1 MDIFFKICAGVLIC
15 AVLSIM
21 LSRQE
26 KDLNLM
32 LIMAAC
38 SMVVIAAMTFL
49 QPVIEFVDR
58 VISLSGLNEGLISVI
73 FKAVGIGLVSE
84 VTCLICTDAGN
95 SALAKVLQ
103 ILTSAV
109 ILWISVP
116 LFEKLLDTMDEIL
129 GVL

>member
-1 MDIFFKICAGVLIC
+1 MDNFFKICAGVLIT

-32 LIMAAC
+32 LIIAAC
-38 SMVVIAAMTFL
+38 SMVVISAMTFL
-49 QPVIEFVDR
+49 QPVIAFADR
-58 VISLSGLNEGLISVI
+58 IVSMSGLNEELISVI
-73 FKAVGIGLVSE
+73 VKAVGIGLVSE
-84 VTCLICTDAGN
+84 ITCLICTDAGN

-109 ILWISVP
+109 ILWISIP
-116 LFEKLLDTMDEIL
+116 LFERLLDTMDEIL
-129 GVL
+129 GTL

>member
-1 MDIFFKICAGVLIC
+1 MDSFFKICAGILITV
-15 AVLSIM
+15 VLSLM

-26 KDLNLM
+26 KDMNLM
-32 LIMAAC
+32 LIIAAC
-38 SMVVIAAMTFL
+38 SMVMAAMSFL

-58 VISLSGLNEGLISVI
+58 IVGSSGLNEELISVI
-73 FKAVGIGLVSE
+73 FKAVGIGLISE
-84 VTCLICTDAGN
+84 ITCLICTDAGN

>member
-1 MDIFFKICAGVLIC
+1 MDSFFKICAGILITV
-15 AVLSIM
+15 VLSLM

-26 KDLNLM
+26 KDMNLM
-32 LIMAAC
+32 LIIAAC
-38 SMVVIAAMTFL
+38 SMVVMAAMSFL

-58 VISLSGLNEGLISVI
+58 IVGSSGLNEELISVI
-73 FKAVGIGLVSE
+73 FKAVGIGLISE
-84 VTCLICTDAGN
+84 ITCLICTDAGN